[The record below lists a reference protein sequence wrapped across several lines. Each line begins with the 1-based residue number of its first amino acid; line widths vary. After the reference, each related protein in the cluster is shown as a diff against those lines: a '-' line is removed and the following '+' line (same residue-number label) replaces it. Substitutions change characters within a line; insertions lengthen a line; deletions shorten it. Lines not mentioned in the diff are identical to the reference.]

1 MLVQEAMSAPPIRL
15 APDSSMLEAAQV
27 LARSQASD
35 VMVADEHGLLV
46 GVLSEG
52 DLIRAIL
59 PDIDEIHAAG
69 GSVADASRAFM
80 RKAGE
85 LARQAIAPH
94 VITDPLT
101 VSPEDHVALAAVIMI
116 DRQIRR
122 LPVVDQNRLLVGTVS
137 RSDLCRA
144 VLKAGQ

>member
-69 GSVADASRAFM
+69 GSVADASQAFM
-80 RKAGE
+80 RKADE
-85 LARQAIAPH
+85 LASQAIAPY

-122 LPVVDQNRLLVGTVS
+122 LPVVDENRLLVGTVS

-144 VLKAGQ
+144 VLKAGR

>member
-1 MLVQEAMSAPPIRL
+1 
-15 APDSSMLEAAQV
+15 
-27 LARSQASD
+27 
-35 VMVADEHGLLV
+35 V